1 MIAHQNF
8 REENNTRGVDIDI
21 YLFNVMQRLVS
32 FKNNENLRS
41 IFIETKN

>member
-8 REENNTRGVDIDI
+8 REENNIRGVDIDI

-32 FKNNENLRS
+32 FKNNEKFKKH
-41 IFIETKN
+41 IYGI